1 MAQKRN
7 VAITTLSQQESLALR
22 TFAAQVQKRFPS
34 QVIRLALFGSK
45 ARGDSGP
52 DSDVDILVLVKEDD
66 RDLRGKLID
75 LASDI
80 SLEYEVL
87 LSPRVIG
94 EARWKARQGFQLY
107 RNIARDAV
115 AI

>member
-7 VAITTLSQQESLALR
+7 VALSQQENQAIGAFVS
-22 TFAAQVQKRFPS
+22 QGQKNFPS
-34 QVIRLALFGSK
+34 QIIRFALFGSK

-52 DSDVDILVLVKEDD
+52 DSDVDILVLVKEED

-94 EARWKARQGFQLY
+94 EERWRARKGFQLY
-107 RNIARDAV
+107 QNIARDAV